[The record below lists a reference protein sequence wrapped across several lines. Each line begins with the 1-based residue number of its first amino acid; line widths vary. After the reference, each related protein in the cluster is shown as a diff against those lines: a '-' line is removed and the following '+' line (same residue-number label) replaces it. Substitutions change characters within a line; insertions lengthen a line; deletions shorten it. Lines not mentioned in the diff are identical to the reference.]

1 LSQAAARAIGAPP
14 ADADIAWATEAVQNW
29 LATLGQPAQRA
40 RSAFAELN
48 AQGAWT
54 FAKLMLI
61 SAEFNG
67 LVAAV
72 R

>member
-1 LSQAAARAIGAPP
+1 
-14 ADADIAWATEAVQNW
+14 
-29 LATLGQPAQRA
+29 LGQPAQRA

-48 AQGAWT
+48 AQGPWT

-61 SAEFNG
+61 SAELNA

-72 R
+72 REFVPPASSRHRNAS